1 MHTLHCARNMVKCQD
16 CELMIGKEHEDAHR
30 LEFHSLRKCDQCEVS
45 IEAFKL
51 PEHKKTLCSKRKL
64 ICKFCHQP
72 KMAMEMSDH
81 ENYCGSRTERCDRC
95 PDWVQLREWDSH
107 QNRYHSNMQRRFRER
122 SVIAQTETIIDYNAS
137 KIQSEESHNDPM
149 LPCEFCDGLVP
160 MRKLLEHQ
168 VRHGQKKPD
177 SFETFHTQAPLLC
190 AKSTKALRKKV
201 GKRKYFSAHTFI
213 HF

>member
-1 MHTLHCARNMVKCQD
+1 M
-16 CELMIGKEHEDAHR
+16 
-30 LEFHSLRKCDQCEVS
+30 SLTFKS
-45 IEAFKL
+45 IFFQ
-51 PEHKKTLCSKRKL
+51 KTLCSKRIL
-64 ICKFCHQP
+64 MCKYCKAP

-81 ENYCGSRTERCDRC
+81 ENYCGSRTERCDKC

-137 KIQSEESHNDPM
+137 KIQSEESTNDPM

-168 VRHGQKKPD
+168 VQKKTILLKA
-177 SFETFHTQAPLLC
+177 FTLRLALLC
-190 AKSTKALRKKV
+190 AKSTKVVLKKS
-201 GKRKYFSAHTFI
+201 GKILSKRFHSI
-213 HF
+213 HST

>member
-1 MHTLHCARNMVKCQD
+1 
-16 CELMIGKEHEDAHR
+16 MIGKEHEDAHR

-168 VRHGQKKPD
+168 VRHGQKTPILLKPFTLRLPFCVPKAQKR
-177 SFETFHTQAPLLC
+177 FEKKWENENTFQRTLPFISRG
-190 AKSTKALRKKV
+190 K
-201 GKRKYFSAHTFI
+201 KRKI
-213 HF
+213 PHFLLL

>member
-1 MHTLHCARNMVKCQD
+1 
-16 CELMIGKEHEDAHR
+16 
-30 LEFHSLRKCDQCEVS
+30 
-45 IEAFKL
+45 
-51 PEHKKTLCSKRKL
+51 
-64 ICKFCHQP
+64 
-72 KMAMEMSDH
+72 MSDH

-137 KIQSEESHNDPM
+137 KIQSEESTNDPM

-168 VRHGQKKPD
+168 VQKKTADD
-177 SFETFHTQAPLLC
+177 SIESFHTQSLGSFVCQKHKSCPQKKWENTFQTLPFHSFYVVFC
-190 AKSTKALRKKV
+190 SNAKIGTQLSKILTSQCMKNILKSLSFYNIASKA
-201 GKRKYFSAHTFI
+201 S
-213 HF
+213 